1 MLETKD
7 YPLDEKYEPTVTK
20 RKNRAASIKGK
31 NKKFE
36 FNGYYLGLHIVPSA
50 LFYSSGGHSEL
61 QILSCIEKP
70 YEHCKHFFL
79 ITESQILQPTS
90 QSKH

>member
-1 MLETKD
+1 M
-7 YPLDEKYEPTVTK
+7 
-20 RKNRAASIKGK
+20 AASINGK

-36 FNGYYLGLHIVPSA
+36 FNGYDLGLHMVPSA
-50 LFYSSGGHSEL
+50 LFYKSLGHSEL
-61 QILSCIEKP
+61 QILSCNENP

-79 ITESQILQPTS
+79 TTVSQTLQPTS